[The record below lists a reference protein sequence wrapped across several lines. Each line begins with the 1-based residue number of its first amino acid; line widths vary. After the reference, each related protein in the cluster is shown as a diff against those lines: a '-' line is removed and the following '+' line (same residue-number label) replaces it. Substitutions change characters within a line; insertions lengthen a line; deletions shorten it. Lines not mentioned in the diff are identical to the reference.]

1 MRERE
6 TTKFGKAVKHRLVDL
21 DTDQEWLSERI
32 RLETGL
38 YMTSSYLSAILYGER
53 KAVPIKRAICS
64 ILNLSEE
71 LIYEEDF

>member
-21 DTDQEWLSERI
+21 DTDQEWLSEQI
-32 RLETGL
+32 RVETGL

-71 LIYEEDF
+71 LIYEEEY